1 MVITEVIS
9 SPFLD
14 IHLHDFAAV
23 DLPRKTY
30 VSTATC
36 TPSAA
41 IALTASRFGNIDP
54 YLVIRLDKAIE
65 VRSEP
70 VHKTNAPTFRFA
82 AQLSYAFTELQ
93 SLSEKELQV
102 ELWDGA
108 EVIGQCAV
116 DLLSLATGAAEMQQL
131 SLVDVRA
138 PCSTHRHRRAA
149 VVRADVR

>member
-1 MVITEVIS
+1 M
-9 SPFLD
+9 
-14 IHLHDFAAV
+14 
-23 DLPRKTY
+23 
-30 VSTATC
+30 
-36 TPSAA
+36 
-41 IALTASRFGNIDP
+41 
-54 YLVIRLDKAIE
+54 
-65 VRSEP
+65 
-70 VHKTNAPTFRFA
+70 HKTNAPTFRFA

-131 SLVDVRA
+131 SLVDVRT

-149 VVRADVR
+149 VVQMLMQTFVSHARPHSHTPHRRREARASAAASRSWRR